1 MSEFQL
7 AWCQGWTA
15 MATRSLLCVYYDKF
29 QIRNPSESRVRSIGA
44 VDGRLGLGEGMGFT
58 RK

>member
-1 MSEFQL
+1 
-7 AWCQGWTA
+7 

-29 QIRNPSESRVRSIGA
+29 QIRNPSESRMRSIGA